1 MNGMCSTGP
10 EAGVLDGAGGW
21 CPLRG
26 RRLVCLTGPEVGVL
40 QLLAVLPL
48 WFSTTSQGALRVSRS
63 PLRVVVATSR
73 QVCRSRVSD
82 DEEYAILG
90 PRPGVHWARVQ
101 GHRETCPAAREAC
114 LKRQPAAGR
123 CRVVSTLHACDALS
137 ASSLLP
143 GPLDDSPSSRRQ
155 SRSERWREHF
165 LYTLY
170 SLTTPYL
177 TL

>member
-1 MNGMCSTGP
+1 MR
-10 EAGVLDGAGGW
+10 DGAGGW
-21 CPLRG
+21 CARWD
-26 RRLVCLTGPEVGVL
+26 RRLVCLTGPEAGVRDGTGGWCAPAFGCSAAL
-40 QLLAVLPL
+40 V
-48 WFSTTSQGALRVSRS
+48 FSTTSQGALRVSRS